1 MKAREDRTTGF
12 WFLIGFGV
20 LLNIVYV
27 LGQTMAVINY
37 GFAVSIGLQEPVNE
51 ITEIGVAL
59 NKGFG
64 FGDTVFYIPLFLV
77 GIIGLLKRKSLG
89 LYPMFGAMA
98 VTIYWPVVSLS
109 TVIFAKGAPGWHFTD
124 YTSYP
129 ILLSLIA
136 LYGIWGFLFLY
147 KNSGN
152 LIKKRE

>member
-20 LLNIVYV
+20 LLNLIYV

-37 GFAVSIGLQEPVNE
+37 DFAVSIGLQEPVNE

-64 FGDTVFYIPLFLV
+64 LGDTVFYIPLFVV
-77 GIIGLLKRKSLG
+77 GIIGLLQRTTLG
-89 LYPMFGAMA
+89 LFAMLGAMA
-98 VTIYWPVVSLS
+98 VTVYWPVVALS
-109 TVIFAKGAPGWHFTD
+109 TVIFAIGAPGWHFTD
-124 YTSYP
+124 YTSYS

-147 KNSGN
+147 KNREN
-152 LIKKRE
+152 LVK